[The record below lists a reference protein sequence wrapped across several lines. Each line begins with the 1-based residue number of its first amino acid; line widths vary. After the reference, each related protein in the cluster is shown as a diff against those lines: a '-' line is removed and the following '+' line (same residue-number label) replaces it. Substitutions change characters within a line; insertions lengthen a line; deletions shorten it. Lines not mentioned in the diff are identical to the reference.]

1 MSMKK
6 KALVA
11 AVGAAMGLSVAAT
24 STQAATLTSLV
35 ITGGEFAMGVFTPT
49 PNPITNFS
57 GANLIGPAIA
67 ATFDTTVAQSAG
79 AASSPIAWDFNGGGT
94 WVNSFTGGPSSGS
107 SGAGTNGGVS
117 GTIVLT
123 DNWNANNFDQG
134 GAFTGTTV
142 GDELSGTFDI
152 AWTSLIVGGAFDGQT
167 GTYAAQGTYSAV
179 PVPAAV
185 WLFGSGLVGLVG
197 VARRRRK
204 AQA

>member
-1 MSMKK
+1 MNMSMKK

-11 AVGAAMGLSVAAT
+11 AIGATMGLSVAAT
-24 STQAATLTSLV
+24 STQAATLSSLV
-35 ITGGEFAMGVFTPT
+35 ITGGQFTMGVFTPA
-49 PNPITNFS
+49 PNPITNTS
-57 GANLIGPAIA
+57 GANLIAGAIA
-67 ATFDTTVAQSAG
+67 PTFDTTVAQTG
-79 AASSPIAWDFNGGGT
+79 PAASSPIAWDFNLGGT
-94 WVNSFTGGPSSGS
+94 WVNSFTNGAS
-107 SGAGTNGGVS
+107 SGATDGAGGIS
-117 GTIVLT
+117 GTIVIT

-142 GDELSGTFDI
+142 GDEFSGTFDI

-167 GTYAAQGTYSAV
+167 GTYAATGTYSAV